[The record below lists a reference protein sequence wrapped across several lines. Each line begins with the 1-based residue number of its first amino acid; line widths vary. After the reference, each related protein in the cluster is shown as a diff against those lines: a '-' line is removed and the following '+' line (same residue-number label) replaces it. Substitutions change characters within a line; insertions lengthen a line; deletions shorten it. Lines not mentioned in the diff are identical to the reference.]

1 MAMKHP
7 YPQIGISM
15 LVSAFPGT
23 GKSHYCNQSGLDNY
37 PGWATDSDSSMF
49 DKARFPDNY
58 IEHIKRHI
66 GKCCRIFISSHKE
79 VREALVANGLPFT
92 LVYPH
97 VSLKQ
102 EYLERYKQRG
112 SSQAFIDLIYNNW
125 EAWLTEL
132 KEQKGCFHLELQKGE
147 FLSNMM

>member
-1 MAMKHP
+1 MKHP
-7 YPQIGISM
+7 YPEIGISM

-23 GKSHYCNQSGLDNY
+23 GKTTYYMSGGLDNW
-37 PGWATDSDSSMF
+37 PNFAIDSDSSKF
-49 DKARFPDNY
+49 DKAHFPENY

-79 VREALVANGLPFT
+79 VREALVVNNLPFT

-97 VSLKQ
+97 ISLKQ
-102 EYLERYKQRG
+102 EYLENYRQRG
-112 SSQAFIDLIYNNW
+112 SSEAFIELIDKNW
-125 EAWLTEL
+125 ELWLTEL
-132 KEQKGCFHLELQKGE
+132 KNQEGCFHLELQRGE